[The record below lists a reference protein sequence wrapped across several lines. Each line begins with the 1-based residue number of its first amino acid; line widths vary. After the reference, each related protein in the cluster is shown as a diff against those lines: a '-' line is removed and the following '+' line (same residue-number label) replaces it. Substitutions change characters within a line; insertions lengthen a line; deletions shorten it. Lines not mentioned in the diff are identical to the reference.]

1 MVWDLRRALLA
12 KEEFESA
19 RLTDFEFRETVRAI
33 RLLAARSKAEAQ
45 PLLHLLADEGVE
57 AVLAALAQVA
67 GSDPAEMEARYLEAR
82 AEARRQLIAER
93 GDPSPHR
100 LG

>member
-1 MVWDLRRALLA
+1 MVWDLRRALLK

-19 RLTDFEFRETVRAI
+19 RLTDFEFREMVRAI
-33 RLLAARSKAEAQ
+33 RLLAEELGVEVT
-45 PLLHLLADEGVE
+45 PVLHELADRGVQAALALLADGDEG
-57 AVLAALAQVA
+57 
-67 GSDPAEMEARYLEAR
+67 SIEARYWQAR
-82 AEARRQLIAER
+82 AQARRQLIAER

>member
-19 RLTDFEFRETVRAI
+19 RLTDFEFREMVRAI
-33 RLLAARSKAEAQ
+33 RLVAVDLGAAHK
-45 PLLHLLADEGVE
+45 PVLDVLADHG
-57 AVLAALAQVA
+57 LDAALARMAEQA
-67 GSDPAEMEARYLEAR
+67 GREAEEVVMLYRQARPL
-82 AEARRQLIAER
+82 ARRELIAER
-93 GDPSPHR
+93 GDPTPHR